1 MKTIACLAAIVMLSA
16 KISPAIALAADSSEF
31 EFFEQKIRPVLV
43 EHCYSCHSVGAR
55 DSKKLQGALLLDSAN
70 AISTG
75 GESGAVLV
83 KGKSAESL
91 LIKALMYDGIEMPPA
106 GKLPDDVI
114 ANFAK
119 WIEMGAPDPRVGD
132 SNLAPK
138 RQINIEEGKT
148 WWAFQPL
155 REVASPNAEKPIDGY
170 LWQAQHAH
178 GLKTNHAT
186 SKEKLIRRAYFDLIG
201 LPPTPEQ
208 VAAFVGD
215 ASPQAY
221 EKVIDTLLASSAY
234 GERWARHWLDAARFA
249 ESGGYEFDGFRPGAY
264 HYRDWVIRALN
275 QDMPY
280 DEFVRLQLA
289 GDLLAPD
296 DIQAASATGFLVAG
310 PYPGQITA
318 KTVEGIRYDQLDDM
332 MMTIGGSMMGL
343 TLGCVRC
350 HSHKYDPIPHEDYYA
365 LAASL
370 ARTVH
375 GARNLDIDPA
385 ATERAIEQHRLE
397 HEPLVAALHTFATNE
412 LPSHFAAWQKQ
423 ELSKQPEPARWQSL
437 EPVAMEAERSYL
449 KQLPNGIIAHD
460 GMVNP
465 GTVIQQRGKK
475 RKIAGQESY
484 RLTFQTHQKNLN
496 ALRLD
501 AFTDK
506 SLPQKGPGLEGD
518 GGFQLMEITLTAN
531 PIDKQSKEA
540 TQVVKLK
547 PVYAANED
555 KDQPLAHAVDDK
567 PATAWVVKT
576 TAKKD
581 NAAILEFESPIA
593 GFPSGTELLIELKFR
608 DAGIGRL
615 RMSISVE
622 ANPATWAGDVSMQH
636 VAELRAIVAANG
648 QKLPDPIPDSLREP
662 LARWFAPFDP
672 ENARYFHSVRDHSAN
687 TPRPKVSEVYTTIA
701 GGEDVYFLR
710 RGEVNNKQGKASP
723 GFLQVLSRSNEP
735 SKPAALQSPIGSQT
749 TAAESVALAPDTA
762 APIAAAPIAAIP
774 SDPRTALANWMTDI
788 ERGAGTLVARVIVN
802 RLWQHHFGKGIVGT
816 PNDFGAQGDPP
827 THPELLEFLANTL
840 VRSEWKLKPL
850 HRMIMLTD
858 TYQQSH
864 EITPENF
871 AIDPTNKFLWHY
883 QPQRLESESI
893 RDALLAAGGN
903 LDTTMFG
910 PSVLENS
917 VRRSVYLRV
926 KRSELLPMMTMFDAP
941 EPTQSIGARSVT
953 TVPTQSLV
961 MMNSPFVRQQAEKL
975 FARIRPAP
983 DAPLETSID
992 KGYEIALGRTPT
1004 ATERSRML
1012 AFIQQQRTADG
1023 SEVAKST
1030 KDGLVEFCHVLLCL
1044 NEFVYID

>member
-1 MKTIACLAAIVMLSA
+1 M
-16 KISPAIALAADSSEF
+16 
-31 EFFEQKIRPVLV
+31 
-43 EHCYSCHSVGAR
+43 
-55 DSKKLQGALLLDSAN
+55 
-70 AISTG
+70 
-75 GESGAVLV
+75 
-83 KGKSAESL
+83 
-91 LIKALMYDGIEMPPA
+91 
-106 GKLPDDVI
+106 
-114 ANFAK
+114 
-119 WIEMGAPDPRVGD
+119 
-132 SNLAPK
+132 
-138 RQINIEEGKT
+138 
-148 WWAFQPL
+148 
-155 REVASPNAEKPIDGY
+155 
-170 LWQAQHAH
+170 
-178 GLKTNHAT
+178 
-186 SKEKLIRRAYFDLIG
+186 
-201 LPPTPEQ
+201 
-208 VAAFVGD
+208 
-215 ASPQAY
+215 
-221 EKVIDTLLASSAY
+221 
-234 GERWARHWLDAARFA
+234 
-249 ESGGYEFDGFRPGAY
+249 
-264 HYRDWVIRALN
+264 
-275 QDMPY
+275 
-280 DEFVRLQLA
+280 
-289 GDLLAPD
+289 
-296 DIQAASATGFLVAG
+296 
-310 PYPGQITA
+310 
-318 KTVEGIRYDQLDDM
+318 
-332 MMTIGGSMMGL
+332 
-343 TLGCVRC
+343 
-350 HSHKYDPIPHEDYYA
+350 
-365 LAASL
+365 AASL

-412 LPSHFAAWQKQ
+412 LPSHFASWQKQ

-437 EPVAMEAERSYL
+437 EPVAMEADRSYL

-475 RKIAGQESY
+475 RKVAGQESY

-518 GGFQLMEITLTAN
+518 GGFQLMEITLTAH

-540 TQVVKLK
+540 PQVVKLK
-547 PVYAANED
+547 PVFAASED

-615 RMSISVE
+615 RMAISVE

-672 ENARYFHSVRDHSAN
+672 VNARYFHAVRDHSAN

-710 RGEVNNKQGKASP
+710 RGEVNNKQGKAAP
-723 GFLQVLSRSNEP
+723 GLLQVLSQSNEP
-735 SKPAALQSPIGSQT
+735 SKPAALQSLTGSQT
-749 TAAESVALAPDTA
+749 TAAVALAT
-762 APIAAAPIAAIP
+762 P
-774 SDPRTALANWMTDI
+774 SDPRTALANWMTDV

-840 VRSEWKLKPL
+840 VRAEWKLKPL

-858 TYQQSH
+858 AYQQSH

-983 DAPLETSID
+983 DTPLESSID
-992 KGYEIALGRTPT
+992 KGSEIALGRTPT

>member
-1 MKTIACLAAIVMLSA
+1 M
-16 KISPAIALAADSSEF
+16 
-31 EFFEQKIRPVLV
+31 
-43 EHCYSCHSVGAR
+43 
-55 DSKKLQGALLLDSAN
+55 
-70 AISTG
+70 
-75 GESGAVLV
+75 
-83 KGKSAESL
+83 
-91 LIKALMYDGIEMPPA
+91 
-106 GKLPDDVI
+106 
-114 ANFAK
+114 
-119 WIEMGAPDPRVGD
+119 
-132 SNLAPK
+132 
-138 RQINIEEGKT
+138 
-148 WWAFQPL
+148 
-155 REVASPNAEKPIDGY
+155 
-170 LWQAQHAH
+170 
-178 GLKTNHAT
+178 
-186 SKEKLIRRAYFDLIG
+186 
-201 LPPTPEQ
+201 
-208 VAAFVGD
+208 
-215 ASPQAY
+215 
-221 EKVIDTLLASSAY
+221 
-234 GERWARHWLDAARFA
+234 
-249 ESGGYEFDGFRPGAY
+249 
-264 HYRDWVIRALN
+264 
-275 QDMPY
+275 
-280 DEFVRLQLA
+280 
-289 GDLLAPD
+289 
-296 DIQAASATGFLVAG
+296 
-310 PYPGQITA
+310 
-318 KTVEGIRYDQLDDM
+318 
-332 MMTIGGSMMGL
+332 
-343 TLGCVRC
+343 
-350 HSHKYDPIPHEDYYA
+350 
-365 LAASL
+365 
-370 ARTVH
+370 
-375 GARNLDIDPA
+375 DIDPA

-412 LPSHFAAWQKQ
+412 LPSHFASWQKQ

-437 EPVAMEAERSYL
+437 EPVAMEADRSYL

-475 RKIAGQESY
+475 RKVAGQESY

-518 GGFQLMEITLTAN
+518 GGFQLMEITLTAH

-540 TQVVKLK
+540 PQVVKLK
-547 PVYAANED
+547 PVFAASED

-615 RMSISVE
+615 RMAISVE

-672 ENARYFHSVRDHSAN
+672 VNARYFHAVRDHSAN

-710 RGEVNNKQGKASP
+710 RGEVNNKQGKAAP
-723 GFLQVLSRSNEP
+723 GLLQVLSQSNEP
-735 SKPAALQSPIGSQT
+735 SKPAALQSLTGSQT
-749 TAAESVALAPDTA
+749 TAAVALAT
-762 APIAAAPIAAIP
+762 P
-774 SDPRTALANWMTDI
+774 SDPRTALANWMTDV

-840 VRSEWKLKPL
+840 VRAEWKLKPL

-858 TYQQSH
+858 AYQQSH

-983 DAPLETSID
+983 DTPLESSID